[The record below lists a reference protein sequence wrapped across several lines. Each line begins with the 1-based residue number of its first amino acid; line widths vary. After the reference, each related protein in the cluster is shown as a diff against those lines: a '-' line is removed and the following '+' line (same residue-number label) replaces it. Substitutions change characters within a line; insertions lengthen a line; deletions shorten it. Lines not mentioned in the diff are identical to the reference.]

1 MRWPEDFEI
10 KVNHK
15 VYDEIS
21 KFYYNVSLKYL
32 HTYGYEEI
40 DKLIKN
46 NVNKIR
52 SININKLL
60 SDPILDKW
68 KNYSRVVV
76 DKWNFAIDIK
86 GDKAII
92 VDACHAQNMHNN
104 KTLIELFERD
114 LQNYSDKVKN
124 LTLPPHIPGN
134 SYFMRVELNDCCFY
148 MKKISGENYL
158 KCKDD
163 SKFAYKLAEELF
175 KDEILYVEQSKE
187 QLESRGFKL

>member
-40 DKLIKN
+40 DKFIKN

-52 SININKLL
+52 SINTSKHL
-60 SDPILDKW
+60 SEPFLDRW
-68 KNYSRVVV
+68 KNYSRIVI

-86 GDKAII
+86 GNKAII

-104 KTLIELFERD
+104 KNLIDLFEKD
-114 LQNYSDKVKN
+114 LQGYSDKVRN
-124 LTLPPHIPGN
+124 LTLPHIPGN
-134 SYFMRVELNDCCFY
+134 PYFMRVELNDCCFY
-148 MKKISGENYL
+148 MKKITEENYF

-163 SKFAYKLAEELF
+163 SNFAYKLAEELF
-175 KDEILYVEQSKE
+175 VDEIQYIEQSQE
-187 QLESRGFKL
+187 LLDSRGFKL

>member
-10 KVNHK
+10 DVNHK

-46 NVNKIR
+46 NINKIR
-52 SININKLL
+52 SINANSLL
-60 SDPILDKW
+60 CEPLLDKW
-68 KNYSRVVV
+68 ENYSRVVV

-86 GDKAII
+86 DNKVII

-104 KTLIELFERD
+104 KTLVDVLKKD
-114 LQNYSDKVKN
+114 LQGYSDKVKN
-124 LTLPPHIPGN
+124 LTLPHTPGN
-134 SYFMRVELNDCCFY
+134 PYFMRVELNDNCFY
-148 MKKISGENYL
+148 MKKIAEKNYI
-158 KCKDD
+158 KCKNDTN
-163 SKFAYKLAEELF
+163 FAYRLAEQLF
-175 KDEILYVEQSKE
+175 KDEIQYLEQSKE
-187 QLESRGFKL
+187 LLDTRGFKI